1 MIWRHAVALVTT
13 IGLAAV
19 ACGGDDDTESI
30 VEQTDASTSDDQA
43 DDQADDAT
51 VVPSVDD
58 TSVDDLPADD
68 GTDATEPPVE
78 DAPTVT
84 YDVSGMDLPLV
95 CELVT
100 AAEMEAI
107 VGVSVQ
113 TDDLTPGKCSYLGD
127 AVDITINVRPE
138 ARPGVARDAAKL
150 TSTNVVEDIS
160 GLGDDAISI
169 VDPQV
174 GEAFVQVA
182 TGPFNIQVSNRGSDD
197 LTFLRDVAQ
206 AVVAEP
212 AIANP

>member
-1 MIWRHAVALVTT
+1 MISKHAVAVALVST
-13 IGLAAV
+13 IGLVAV

-30 VEQTDASTSDDQA
+30 VEQSGASTSDDQA
-43 DDQADDAT
+43 DDAT
-51 VVPSVDD
+51 IVPSVDD

-84 YDVSGMDLPLV
+84 YDVSGMELPSV
-95 CELVT
+95 CDLVT

-107 VGVSVQ
+107 VGVPVV
-113 TDDLTPGKCSYLGD
+113 TDDLTAGVCRYRGD
-127 AVDITINVRPE
+127 DVDLEINVRPA
-138 ARPGVARDAAKL
+138 ARPGVARELAKL

-169 VDPQV
+169 IDPEVD
-174 GEAFVQVA
+174 EAFVQTA
-182 TGPFNIQVSNRGSDD
+182 TGPFNIQVANRDSDD
-197 LTFLRDVAQ
+197 LTFLRDVAE

-212 AIANP
+212 ALANP

>member
-1 MIWRHAVALVTT
+1 MILKNAVAVALVTT
-13 IGLAAV
+13 LGLATV
-19 ACGGDDDTESI
+19 GCGGDDDTDSLAD
-30 VEQTDASTSDDQA
+30 QPAPSTSDDQA
-43 DDQADDAT
+43 AVET
-51 VVPSVDD
+51 EEPTVDD
-58 TSVDDLPADD
+58 TSVDDPPAGSD
-68 GTDATEPPVE
+68 TIAPTVTET
-78 DAPTVT
+78 PTVT
-84 YDVSGMDLPLV
+84 YDVSGMELPAV

-107 VGVSVQ
+107 VGVPVE

-169 VDPQV
+169 IDPQV

-197 LTFLRDVAQ
+197 LTFLRDVAE

>member
-1 MIWRHAVALVTT
+1 MILKNAVAVALVTT
-13 IGLAAV
+13 LGLATV
-19 ACGGDDDTESI
+19 GCGGDDDTDSLAD
-30 VEQTDASTSDDQA
+30 QPAPSTSDDQA
-43 DDQADDAT
+43 AVETEEPTVDDA
-51 VVPSVDD
+51 SVDD
-58 TSVDDLPADD
+58 TSIDD
-68 GTDATEPPVE
+68 GSDTIAPTVTET
-78 DAPTVT
+78 PTVT
-84 YDVSGMDLPLV
+84 YDVSGIELPAV

-100 AAEMEAI
+100 ATEMEAI
-107 VGVSVQ
+107 VGVPVE

-169 VDPQV
+169 IDPQV

-197 LTFLRDVAQ
+197 LTFLRDVAE